1 MREKRL
7 FLRFEIVEMQ
17 INQRRI
23 FRLLFSSMAQ
33 VNNICN
39 NIDTPLVYLLTDN
52 CNTILLIINCAVNTF
67 SRIALLT
74 FIFVII
80 IAFCF
85 VVYLFCRFVLS
96 FCVP

>member
-1 MREKRL
+1 
-7 FLRFEIVEMQ
+7 
-17 INQRRI
+17 
-23 FRLLFSSMAQ
+23 MAQ

-67 SRIALLT
+67 SRIALLK

-85 VVYLFCRFVLS
+85 VVCIIFLCTMTMHYDDIIESILYLNV
-96 FCVP
+96 VTQK